1 MWPDVWSR
9 DRKQGYGLRMSTQE
23 ELQEIDEDLTRLRAE
38 AAELRRQVGEMG
50 PTDAA
55 ERSSLINLA
64 DQQEALSAELEA
76 RREELL
82 KRLGEE

>member
-1 MWPDVWSR
+1 
-9 DRKQGYGLRMSTQE
+9 MSTQE
-23 ELQEIDEDLTRLRAE
+23 ELQQVDEDLARLRAE

-50 PTDAA
+50 PTDAT
-55 ERSSLINLA
+55 ERSSLINMA

>member
-1 MWPDVWSR
+1 
-9 DRKQGYGLRMSTQE
+9 MSTRE

-38 AAELRRQVGEMG
+38 AAELRGQVGDIG
-50 PTDAA
+50 PTDAV
-55 ERSSLINLA
+55 ERSTLINMA
-64 DQQEALSAELEA
+64 DEREARAAELEA